1 METRFAFG
9 GIYGSDF
16 PDVVAELERNHR
28 QLALCPLTRDIAIN
42 LKTLPTHGYGTVLKM
57 PCVGVALMRNTGTAF
72 RDTSI
77 RLLGRTQP

>member
-28 QLALCPLTRDIAIN
+28 QLALCPLTRDIAID
-42 LKTLPTHGYGTVLKM
+42 LKTLPTHGYGHCAEDALRWRGLNAKHRH
-57 PCVGVALMRNTGTAF
+57 GV
-72 RDTSI
+72 S
-77 RLLGRTQP
+77 